1 LIIPHHCLSEHILST
16 DRLGDT
22 WGTENQQPRTF
33 SPFNGPIREAI
44 DPHPPRP
51 LGRRGG
57 TPPAR
62 PAISYPSRNAA
73 IVGLIAYAVAF
84 PRPHQLTAALAKMSP
99 EDQDIVHDFLLKA
112 AREGINLRD
121 VLPKPATAEA
131 LLRLAKSK

>member
-1 LIIPHHCLSEHILST
+1 MARSDKKSIRIPNALWDAVEEL
-16 DRLGDT
+16 R
-22 WGTENQQPRTF
+22 QP
-33 SPFNGPIREAI
+33 
-44 DPHPPRP
+44 
-51 LGRRGG
+51 GRSF
-57 TPPAR
+57 A
-62 PAISYPSRNAA
+62 AYPSLNAA

-131 LLRLAKSK
+131 LLRLAKSQ